1 MDEALRPTT
10 PARGGHAPIA
20 LFVFRRPEHARRAL
34 EALARNCAFGHSPL
48 HVFCDAARSPAEAA
62 DVERTRQV
70 VRDFPHPDKHVV
82 EAARNRGLANSI
94 VEGVTALCERH
105 GRVIVIE
112 DDLLVSPHFL
122 DYMNRALDRHADD
135 ERVMQVSGHMYPI
148 APPDADAVLLPMTT
162 SWGWATWQ
170 RAWRRFDRG
179 AAGAVRLRRSAWA
192 RYRFDLDGS
201 YPYFAML
208 RHQLAGRSDSWAIL
222 WYLTVFAAAGRVL
235 FPRQSLVENVG
246 FDGSG
251 THCDERYA
259 VPPPPWS
266 MAPLGVDAP
275 SRRADAQALAR
286 VKRHLRRERGLVR
299 RLGDWRQRL
308 FAS

>member
-1 MDEALRPTT
+1 MDDAPRPSTS
-10 PARGGHAPIA
+10 ARGGNAPIA
-20 LFVFRRPEHARRAL
+20 LFVFRRPEHTRRAL
-34 EALARNCAFGHSPL
+34 DALARNGAFDHSPL
-48 HVFCDAARSPAEAA
+48 HVFCDAARSPADAA
-62 DVERTRQV
+62 AVERTRQV

-82 EAARNRGLANSI
+82 EAPRNRGLANSI
-94 VEGVTALCERH
+94 VDGVTALCAEH

-135 ERVMQVSGHMYPI
+135 ERVMQVSGHMFPI

-170 RAWRRFDRG
+170 RAWQRFDRG
-179 AAGAVRLRRSAWA
+179 AAGVAGLRGSAWA

-201 YPYFAML
+201 FPYFAML
-208 RHQLAGRSDSWAIL
+208 RRQLAGRSDSWAIL

-235 FPRQSLVENVG
+235 FPRQSLVENIG

-251 THCDERYA
+251 THCDERGA
-259 VPPPPWS
+259 AAASPWS
-266 MAPLGVDAP
+266 AAPLDVDAP

-286 VKRHLRRERGLVR
+286 IKRHLRHERGLVR

>member
-1 MDEALRPTT
+1 MTAAAVSRSS
-10 PARGGHAPIA
+10 APIA
-20 LFVFRRPEHARRAL
+20 LFAFRRPEHTQLAL
-34 EALARNCAFGHSPL
+34 EALARNSGFAGSSL
-48 HVFCDAARSPAEAA
+48 HVFCDAARSPADAA
-62 DVERTRQV
+62 AVERTRQV

-82 EAARNRGLANSI
+82 EALRNRGLANSI
-94 VEGVTALCERH
+94 VDGVTALCARH

-135 ERVMQVSGHMYPI
+135 ERVMQVSGHMFPI
-148 APPDADAVLLPMTT
+148 APPDADTVLLPMTT

-170 RAWRRFDRG
+170 RAWRQLDTT
-179 AAGAVRLRRSAWA
+179 AAGAAQLRRSAWT
-192 RYRFDLDGS
+192 RYRFDMNGS

-208 RHQLAGRSDSWAIL
+208 QWQLAGRIDSWAIL

-235 FPRQSLVENVG
+235 FPRQSLVENIG

-251 THCDERYA
+251 THCDERGA
-259 VPPPPWS
+259 APASPWS
-266 MAPLGVDAP
+266 AAPLDVDAP

-286 VKRHLRRERGLVR
+286 IKRHLRHERGLVR